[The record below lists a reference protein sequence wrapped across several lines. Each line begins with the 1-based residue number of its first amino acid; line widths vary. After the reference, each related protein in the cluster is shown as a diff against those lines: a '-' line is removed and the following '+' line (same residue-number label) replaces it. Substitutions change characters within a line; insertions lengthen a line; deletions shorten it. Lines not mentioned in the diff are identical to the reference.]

1 MMMRKLTV
9 SLLSIG
15 VIMTSMHVIAA
26 NEPIQPIKPVK
37 PENAELVE
45 LGKML
50 FLIPGYPN
58 QASFLAILAI
68 T

>member
-15 VIMTSMHVIAA
+15 VIMTSMQVNAA

-50 FLIPGYPN
+50 FLI
-58 QASFLAILAI
+58 I
-68 T
+68 

>member
-15 VIMTSMHVIAA
+15 VIMASMHVTAA

-45 LGKML
+45 LEKCY
-50 FLIPGYPN
+50 FLIPDYPN
-58 QASFLAILAI
+58 LVSFLAILAI